1 MDQMNTFFSVEPF
14 FSCHSWLPRED
25 GFCLHYLF
33 LLLNNGVSDFMQI
46 ISL

>member
-1 MDQMNTFFSVEPF
+1 MDQMNKFFSVGPF

-25 GFCLHYLF
+25 AFCLHFLF
-33 LLLNNGVSDFMQI
+33 LPLNNGVSDFMQI